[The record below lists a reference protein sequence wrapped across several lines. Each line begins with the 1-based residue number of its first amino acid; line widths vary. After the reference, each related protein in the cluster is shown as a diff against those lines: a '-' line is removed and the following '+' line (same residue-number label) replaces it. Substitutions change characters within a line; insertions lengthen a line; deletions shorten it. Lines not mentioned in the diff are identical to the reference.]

1 MILHNCSESTFSNLN
16 ASFSL
21 DNTISNENS
30 GSDGDSTSFKFAHV
44 YLSDSEVSFTSLDI
58 AQEMEDDG
66 WLTNPYLSYWLVDS
80 HVTFSDSHQVR
91 TLLGK
96 FFFSIF
102 FLPLSYVLLLF
113 SKVVLPS
120 VAVLDNSV
128 LQVSSGNISVEFL
141 LMSGTQPRVQVNG
154 KIAPIII
161 IDFSI

>member
-96 FFFSIF
+96 FFFPF
-102 FLPLSYVLLLF
+102 FFCLFLTFFYCFQRWFCLLLQYWIILF
-113 SKVVLPS
+113 YKC
-120 VAVLDNSV
+120 
-128 LQVSSGNISVEFL
+128 QVEIYL
-141 LMSGTQPRVQVNG
+141 
-154 KIAPIII
+154 
-161 IDFSI
+161 